1 MITSCS
7 ASSSSFSTH
16 EPHTHMTA
24 IAVRL
29 VVRGA
34 TAAERQVL
42 GLADGATRAAYNFQI
57 AGDGQRAILCR
68 GRMATGPLRVSSGVT
83 SPVGGS
89 PVAMKL
95 ATLWEPSQNGLFC
108 E

>member
-34 TAAERQVL
+34 AAAERQVL

-57 AGDGQRAILCR
+57 AGEASGPLCR

-95 ATLWEPSQNGLFC
+95 AALWAPSQNGLFC
-108 E
+108 D